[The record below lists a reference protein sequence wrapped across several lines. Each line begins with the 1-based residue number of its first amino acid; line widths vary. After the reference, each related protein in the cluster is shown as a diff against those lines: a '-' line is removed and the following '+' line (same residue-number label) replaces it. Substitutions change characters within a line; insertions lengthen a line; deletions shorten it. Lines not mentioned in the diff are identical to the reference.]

1 MGLFYFFTGNTMS
14 NLMSNYSPLDVTFT
28 SGSGCWLTDTS
39 GKTYFD
45 ALSGVGVV
53 NLGHCHPKVTESI
66 IEQSQELL
74 HTSNWYRIEHQET
87 LAERLCKL
95 ANMDKVFF
103 SNSGAEANEAAI
115 KIARLFARQKGID
128 LPIILTAKE
137 SFHGRTIAT
146 LSATGNSKVQAGF
159 SPLMSKFIHVNFDD
173 IEAIREHSDNKN
185 IVAVML
191 EPIQGEA
198 GVIIPK
204 KDYLNEVKAVCK
216 ENDWLLILDEVQSGM
231 GRTGKLFAHQYNGLT
246 PDVLCLAKGL
256 GNGVP
261 IGACLAKGNAAKMLI
276 AGSHGSTF
284 GGNPLVC
291 KVALTVLDIFKEDLI
306 LDNVNLMSDYI
317 KNQLNKNLKDCS
329 AVVQIRVKGLMVGI
343 GLDENIIDC
352 TQLLQKA
359 LEDGLLIN
367 VTGNSIRMLP
377 PLIITQQEVDI
388 LINKIIK
395 LINT

>member
-1 MGLFYFFTGNTMS
+1 
-14 NLMSNYSPLDVTFT
+14 MSNYSPLDVTFT

-39 GKTYFD
+39 GKSYFD

-66 IEQSQELL
+66 IEQSQQLL
-74 HTSNWYRIEHQET
+74 HTSNWYRIEHQEV
-87 LAERLCKL
+87 LAERLCRL

-137 SFHGRTIAT
+137 SFHGRTMAT

-159 SPLMSKFIHVNFDD
+159 SPLMSEFIHVNFDD
-173 IEAIREHSDNKN
+173 IEAIKQYSDNKN

-352 TQLLQKA
+352 DQLLQKA

>member
-1 MGLFYFFTGNTMS
+1 MGLFLFGNTMS
-14 NLMSNYSPLDVTFT
+14 NLMSNYSPLDVTFA

-39 GKTYFD
+39 GKKYLD

-66 IEQSQELL
+66 IEQSQRLL
-74 HTSNWYRIEHQET
+74 HTSNWYRIEHQED
-87 LAERLCKL
+87 LAEKLCNL

-128 LPIILTAKE
+128 MPVILTAKE
-137 SFHGRTIAT
+137 SFHGRTMAT
-146 LSATGNSKVQAGF
+146 LSATGNNKVQAGF
-159 SPLMSKFIHVNFDD
+159 SPLMSEFIHVDFDD
-173 IEAIREHSDNKN
+173 VEAIKQYSDNRN

-191 EPIQGEA
+191 EPVQGEA
-198 GVIIPK
+198 GVIIPQK
-204 KDYLNEVKAVCK
+204 NYLNQVKSVCK
-216 ENDWLLILDEVQSGM
+216 NNDWLFILDEVQSGI
-231 GRTGKLFAHQYNGLT
+231 GRTGKLFAHQYNNLT

-261 IGACLAKGNAAKMLI
+261 IGACLTKGKASEMLI
-276 AGSHGSTF
+276 AGTHGSTF

-291 KVALTVLDIFKEDLI
+291 KVALSVLEVFEEDAI
-306 LDNVNLMSDYI
+306 LDNVAAMSSYI
-317 KNQLNKNLKDCS
+317 KDQLKKNLGDCS
-329 AVVQIRVKGLMVGI
+329 EVTQIRVKGLMIGI

-359 LEDGLLIN
+359 LKDKLLIN

-388 LINKIIK
+388 LIKKIIK

>member
-1 MGLFYFFTGNTMS
+1 
-14 NLMSNYSPLDVTFT
+14 MSNYSPLDVTFT

-39 GKTYFD
+39 GKSFFD

-74 HTSNWYRIEHQET
+74 HTSNWYRIEHQEA

-115 KIARLFARQKGID
+115 KITRLFARQKGID

-137 SFHGRTIAT
+137 SFHGRTMAT

-159 SPLMSKFIHVNFDD
+159 SPLMSEFIHVNFDD
-173 IEAIREHSDNKN
+173 IEAIREHSNNKN

-204 KDYLNEVKAVCK
+204 KDYLNEVKEVCK
-216 ENDWLLILDEVQSGM
+216 ENDWLFILDEVQSGM
-231 GRTGKLFAHQYNGLT
+231 GRTGKLFAHQYNHLT

-261 IGACLAKGNAAKMLI
+261 IGACLAKERAAEMLI
-276 AGSHGSTF
+276 AGTHGSTF

-291 KVALTVLDIFKEDLI
+291 KVALRVLDVFKEDLI

-317 KNQLNKNLKDCS
+317 KNQLNKNLKDFS
-329 AVVQIRVKGLMVGI
+329 AVVQIRVKGLMIGI

-352 TQLLQKA
+352 DQLLQKA

-377 PLIITQQEVDI
+377 PLIITQQEADI